1 METQRKYQVSP
12 YDPNFGSAA
21 RYTPPYTSA
30 GAAAPG
36 YNNVIFVTHAAETQ
50 DGGNLLGVIGGEQR
64 LIDPAQTYILSS
76 TNTRVLNTFVRSV
89 GDSGQQ
95 ECQYGPTGQMEHL
108 GVAANGESYHMPVT
122 SCGDTYM
129 EAPKPQLIL
138 HRASGRFYQEV
149 PNGMHAEGAGNVVE
163 LVPGLQDIQQ
173 DPMTNY
179 EQPYTGYDASGCLVD
194 QNDGMMVVSS
204 AEAGDFPMKN
214 LRTEPRLA
222 EAERIEMLVNS
233 ELSEFAYKNQGTNMM
248 VNQSGSNYAMVEQP
262 PQILHQQQNHVENDH
277 PSQERLFMHSS
288 MSPLL
293 AAVNDITSREEPH
306 LLPDFL
312 LQQHQ
317 LSSSNVVK
325 STDPETSYD
334 STHNGSDSVSMDID
348 LNDGKILLDF
358 ANSQERDL
366 SYKNNLK
373 IVSVSSLS
381 DEYVDINDVKSI
393 NEKYCVFSVDDKYD
407 SFPPKSIRKS
417 QRKIQKDGCLLVA
430 DKHVPC
436 RAWASLPTSYL
447 YIGKSPKYPSEYSV
461 FSKKDIP
468 LRTKFGP
475 FEGDLREVA
484 EEEVRHLKADPPREY
499 PLLLIDGRIVLETAN
514 ENTSNWMRFVRFAE
528 NFREQNL
535 LLFESDGKLF
545 FKSCQFIRPKQEL
558 KVGYSRDYAERYGL
572 PLLIPDDKESNEE
585 IKVENTWP
593 CFECDE
599 KFPNSEALQDHL
611 DKHDDQCEKKTVQRK
626 RKKPLGGGNKVACPV
641 CLKLFLKSSLR
652 LRQHM
657 QTHSGH
663 PLAEKSLSGCGN
675 TKIDR
680 SRRIDGVKR
689 ATMKE
694 DSRKFI
700 NNKENKDTFYK
711 FKCTS
716 CPKSFPTAERLARH
730 SLVHGAYESRPLR
743 CPHCPKRF
751 VTSSALAVHVKMH
764 LNPKRLIVCPMC
776 SEAFKHGLVFKLH
789 VRSHLENGTY
799 TCKFCQKKFKEYKI
813 IRKHIRTFHS
823 AIKHPCQQC
832 GKQFP
837 TVSKLQMHLLRH
849 SDHREFLCS
858 ECGRQFK
865 RKDKL
870 REHMKKF
877 HSDEAKAKKE
887 KHLQVRSPVDSP
899 IDSAMKEEEVQE
911 KEQNVKAV
919 EDGPKK
925 KFAPKVS
932 PNDYQRF
939 IYKCHDCLVG
949 FKRRGMLVNHLA
961 KRHPMVPIDS
971 VPELNLPI
979 LKDQKFYY
987 CQYCEKVYK
996 SNSKRK
1002 AHILKNHPGLE
1013 LPMSSRIKGNCP
1025 DGGFS
1030 DLTYSQTVGSIT
1042 THPQGCAWCHKQ
1054 YASKA
1059 KLLQHQRKKHPE
1071 HIKEIEMSA
1080 HSAIVIHKND
1090 QQVSFDSPTGF
1101 ENNNS
1106 QFDDQLAVV
1115 SDTVDYENYSP
1126 DGGTYLTATEESK
1139 LIKICPYDV
1148 DGGEK
1153 DVGSLSKIDV
1163 SLKVV
1168 GGEFVG
1174 DGSSAG
1180 SGDSNGDLSR
1190 LPELFEDIEYM
1201 QMKPVILSGDI
1212 EQMPQ
1217 INGRHKLNSTS
1228 GYSQGAG

>member
-1 METQRKYQVSP
+1 METSRKYQVSP
-12 YDPNFGSAA
+12 YDPNFSSAA
-21 RYTPPYTSA
+21 RYTPPYTT
-30 GAAAPG
+30 AASTASG
-36 YNNVIFVTHAAETQ
+36 YSNIIFVTQTPETP
-50 DGGNLLGVIGGEQR
+50 DSGNLLGVIGNEQR

-76 TNTRVLNTFVRSV
+76 TNTRVLNTYVRSV
-89 GDSGQQ
+89 NDPAQEANHYPNPGQI
-95 ECQYGPTGQMEHL
+95 E
-108 GVAANGESYHMPVT
+108 AAPATEPYHIPN
-122 SCGDTYM
+122 SCGGETYIDS
-129 EAPKPQLIL
+129 KPQIIL
-138 HRASGRFYQEV
+138 HRDNAGRFYQEV
-149 PNGMHAEGAGNVVE
+149 PNGMLQSHDQASGSVVE
-163 LVPGLQDIQQ
+163 LVPGLQDMAQ
-173 DPMTNY
+173 DPMNNY
-179 EQPYTGYDASGCLVD
+179 EQQYNGYDASGCLVD
-194 QNDGMMVVSS
+194 QNDGMMVV
-204 AEAGDFPMKN
+204 N
-214 LRTEPRLA
+214 N
-222 EAERIEMLVNS
+222 AERIELLVNN
-233 ELSEFAYKNQGTNMM
+233 ELSEFGYKNQNTNMM
-248 VNQSGSNYAMVEQP
+248 VNQSGSNYSMVEQP
-262 PQILHQQQNHVENDH
+262 GILHQQQNHVENEH
-277 PSQERLFMHSS
+277 PQERLFLHSS

-317 LSSSNVVK
+317 MSGSSENVK
-325 STDPETSYD
+325 TSDQETSYD
-334 STHNGSDSVSMDID
+334 SNPNGSDSVSMDID

-373 IVSVSSLS
+373 IVNVSSLS

-393 NEKYCVFSVDDKYD
+393 NEKYCVFSEG
-407 SFPPKSIRKS
+407 FPQKSSVRKS
-417 QRKIQKDGCLLVA
+417 QRKIQKDGCLMVA

-447 YIGKSPKYPSEYSV
+447 YIGKSPKYPSEYTV

-475 FEGDLREVA
+475 FEGDLREVG
-484 EEEVRHLKADPPREY
+484 EEEVRHLKAEPPQHY
-499 PLLLIDGRIVLETAN
+499 PLLLIDGKMILETAN
-514 ENTSNWMRFVRFAE
+514 ENTSNWMRFVRIAE
-528 NFREQNL
+528 DFKQQNL
-535 LLFESDGKLF
+535 LLFESEGKLF
-545 FKSCQFIRPKQEL
+545 FKSCKFIRPKQEL
-558 KVGYSRDYAERYGL
+558 RVGYSREYADKYGL
-572 PLLIPDDKESNEE
+572 RQIVPDERDHVEMNH
-585 IKVENTWP
+585 VENSWP

-599 KFPNSEALQDHL
+599 KFGNSEALQDHL
-611 DKHDDQCEKKTVQRK
+611 NQHDDDDEMYGEKKNVQRK
-626 RKKPLGGGNKVACPV
+626 KKRPLGGGGGNKVACPV
-641 CLKLFLKSSLR
+641 CLKLFPRSSMR

-663 PLAEKSLSGCGN
+663 PLAEKSLSDCGN
-675 TKIDR
+675 NKIER
-680 SRRIDGVKR
+680 NRRIDGVKEGL
-689 ATMKE
+689 KL
-694 DSRKFI
+694 DSTRKFL
-700 NNKENKDTFYK
+700 NNKENKDTFHK

-730 SLVHGAYESRPLR
+730 NLVHAANESRPLR

-764 LNPKRLIVCPMC
+764 LNPRRLIVCPMC
-776 SEAFKHGLVFKLH
+776 TEAFKHGLVFKLH
-789 VRSHLENGTY
+789 VRSHAENGIY

-823 AIKHPCQQC
+823 ATKHPCQQC

-837 TVSKLQMHLLRH
+837 TLSKLQMHLLRH

-858 ECGRQFK
+858 ECGKQFK

-870 REHMKKF
+870 REHMKRS

-887 KHLQVRSPVDSP
+887 KLLQQNSPE
-899 IDSAMKEEEVQE
+899 IDPPADTQSYKEEQLDGEVISKNPE
-911 KEQNVKAV
+911 ES
-919 EDGPKK
+919 PKK
-925 KFAPKVS
+925 KFSPKVS

-1013 LPMSSRIKGNCP
+1013 LPMSSRLKGNCP
-1025 DGGFS
+1025 DVGGFS
-1030 DLTYSQTVGSIT
+1030 NLTYSQTVGSIT

-1071 HIKEIEMSA
+1071 HIKEIELSA
-1080 HSAIVIHKND
+1080 HSSSIVIHKND

-1106 QFDDQLAVV
+1106 QFDDQLVGV

-1126 DGGTYLTATEESK
+1126 EEGNYLAASEESK
-1139 LIKICPYDV
+1139 LIKICPYDP
-1148 DGGEK
+1148 
-1153 DVGSLSKIDV
+1153 DVAEQKNVGNLSKIDV

-1180 SGDSNGDLSR
+1180 SAGDSNGDLSR
-1190 LPELFEDIEYM
+1190 LPELFEEIEYM
-1201 QMKPVILSGDI
+1201 HMKPVILGTEI
-1212 EQMPQ
+1212 EQMPGM
-1217 INGRHKLNSTS
+1217 NGRHKLNSTS
-1228 GYSQGAG
+1228 GYSQSAG

>member
-1 METQRKYQVSP
+1 METSRKYQVSP
-12 YDPNFGSAA
+12 YDPNFSSAA
-21 RYTPPYTSA
+21 RYSPPFSAANSTPA
-30 GAAAPG
+30 
-36 YNNVIFVTHAAETQ
+36 YNNVIFVQTPEAP
-50 DGGNLLGVIGGEQR
+50 DGNLLGVMGSEAGLQQR

-76 TNTRVLNTFVRSV
+76 TSTRVLNTYVRAASEP
-89 GDSGQQ
+89 GQA
-95 ECQYGPTGQMEHL
+95 EGHYANHPNAGQMGGEMA
-108 GVAANGESYHMPVT
+108 VAPGQEAYHMPVT
-122 SCGDTYM
+122 SCGETYM
-129 EAPKPQLIL
+129 DTKPQIIL
-138 HRASGRFYQEV
+138 HRDTTGRFYQEV
-149 PNGMHAEGAGNVVE
+149 PNGMLQAHEEGAGNVVE
-163 LVPGLQDIQQ
+163 LVSGLQDIAP
-173 DPMTNY
+173 DPMNNY
-179 EQPYTGYDASGCLVD
+179 EQQYNGYDASGCLVD
-194 QNDGMMVVSS
+194 QNDGMMVV
-204 AEAGDFPMKN
+204 N
-214 LRTEPRLA
+214 N
-222 EAERIEMLVNS
+222 AERIELLVNN
-233 ELSEFAYKNQGTNMM
+233 ELSDYGYKNQNTNIM
-248 VNQSGSNYAMVEQP
+248 VNQSGSNYSMVEQP
-262 PQILHQQQNHVENDH
+262 GMLQQQNHVEKH
-277 PSQERLFMHSS
+277 PSQERLFLHSS

-317 LSSSNVVK
+317 MSGSATNVK
-325 STDPETSYD
+325 AGDQEASYD
-334 STHNGSDSVSMDID
+334 SNHNGSDSVSMDID

-393 NEKYCVFSVDDKYD
+393 NEKYCVFSGDEKYQQED
-407 SFPPKSIRKS
+407 SFSAKSSLRKS

-447 YIGKSPKYPSEYSV
+447 YIAKSPKYPTEYSV

-475 FEGDLREVA
+475 FEGDLREVG
-484 EEEVRHLKADPPREY
+484 EEEVRHLKADSPKHY
-499 PLLLIDGRIVLETAN
+499 PLLLIDGKMVLETGN
-514 ENTSNWMRFVRFAE
+514 ENTSNWMRFVRFADD
-528 NFREQNL
+528 FKQQNL
-535 LLFESDGKLF
+535 LLFESEGKLF
-545 FKSCQFIRPKQEL
+545 FKSCQFIRSKQEL
-558 KVGYSRDYAERYGL
+558 KVGYSREYAEKYGL
-572 PLLIPDDKESNEE
+572 SVLIPDSKQ
-585 IKVENTWP
+585 ENTWP
-593 CFECDE
+593 CFECDD

-611 DKHDDQCEKKTVQRK
+611 NQHDDVCDEKKSVQKK
-626 RKKPLGGGNKVACPV
+626 RKKPLGGNKVACPV
-641 CLKLFLKSSLR
+641 CLKLFLRSSLR

-663 PLAEKSLSGCGN
+663 PLAEKSLSDCGN
-675 TKIDR
+675 NKIDR
-680 SRRIDGVKR
+680 GRRIDGIKE
-689 ATMKE
+689 TLKE
-694 DSRKFI
+694 DSKQFL
-700 NNKENKDTFYK
+700 NNKENKDTFHK
-711 FKCTS
+711 FKCST

-730 SLVHGAYESRPLR
+730 NLVHGSNESRPLR
-743 CPHCPKRF
+743 CSHCPKRF

-776 SEAFKHGLVFKLH
+776 TEAFKHGLVFKLH
-789 VRSHLENGTY
+789 VRSHLENGVY

-823 AIKHPCQQC
+823 ATKHPCQQC

-837 TVSKLQMHLLRH
+837 TLSKLQMHLLRH

-858 ECGRQFK
+858 ECGKQFK

-870 REHMKKF
+870 REHMKRS

-887 KHLQVRSPVDSP
+887 KMVERSPANDSPVDGQNC
-899 IDSAMKEEEVQE
+899 KEEMSEGE
-911 KEQNVKAV
+911 AAKNNGE
-919 EDGPKK
+919 ESPKK
-925 KFAPKVS
+925 KFSPKVS

-1013 LPMSSRIKGNCP
+1013 LPMSSRIKGSCP
-1025 DGGFS
+1025 DVGGFS
-1030 DLTYSQTVGSIT
+1030 NLTYSQTVGSIT

-1071 HIKEIEMSA
+1071 HIKEIELSA
-1080 HSAIVIHKND
+1080 HSASIIIHKSD

-1126 DGGTYLTATEESK
+1126 DGGNYLAASEESK
-1139 LIKICPYDV
+1139 LIKICPYDAELV
-1148 DGGEK
+1148 EQK

-1174 DGSSAG
+1174 DASSAG

-1190 LPELFEDIEYM
+1190 LPELFEEIEYM
-1201 QMKPVILSGDI
+1201 QMKPVILATDI
-1212 EQMPQ
+1212 EQMPP

-1228 GYSQGAG
+1228 GYSQSAG